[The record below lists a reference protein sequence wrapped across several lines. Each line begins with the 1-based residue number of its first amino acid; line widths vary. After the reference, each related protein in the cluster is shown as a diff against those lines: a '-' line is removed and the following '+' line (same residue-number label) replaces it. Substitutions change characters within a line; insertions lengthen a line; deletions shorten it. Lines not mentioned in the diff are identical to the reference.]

1 MKKLLEIQKE
11 LGAIRKDKNNPF
23 FNSSY
28 ADINTVLEAV
38 KPVLNKH
45 GVVVLQPLSHVE
57 GKPAIRTAL
66 VDTEDGKV
74 LIEDIS
80 LLPEL
85 ADAQK
90 AGGAITYFRRYA
102 LVSML
107 ALEQED
113 DDGNVASGKKVK
125 SEKADPNV
133 PPF

>member
-1 MKKLLEIQKE
+1 MKKLLEVQKE
-11 LGAIRKDKNNPF
+11 LGAIRKDKTNPF

-45 GVVVLQPLSHVE
+45 GIVVLQPLSSVE
-57 GKPAIRTAL
+57 GKPAIKTVL
-66 VDTEDGKV
+66 LDTESNERV
-74 LIEDIS
+74 EEVAVI
-80 LLPEL
+80 PEI

-107 ALEQED
+107 GLEQED
-113 DDGNVASGKKVK
+113 DDGNTASGKKIK
-125 SEKADPNV
+125 SNNV
-133 PPF
+133 DKPPF